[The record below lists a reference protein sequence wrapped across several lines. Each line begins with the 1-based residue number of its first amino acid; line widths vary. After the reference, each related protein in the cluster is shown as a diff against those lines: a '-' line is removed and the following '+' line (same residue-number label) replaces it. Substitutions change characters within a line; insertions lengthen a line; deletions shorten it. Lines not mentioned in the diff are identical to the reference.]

1 MAPYMA
7 KGDTKSG
14 TFSSGI
20 RERLC
25 TDTLRICLM
34 AKSSSSLWLS
44 AASESYW
51 PILEALKKSDLMF
64 TTLMVPFT
72 CSHYDLWKMNIYF
85 WFWSIANQK
94 YQKVRKSR
102 KWKECLVLSITVD
115 TWPWMPDKSGAVSG
129 AKACRAPN
137 LLKKPARKA
146 GKSKA
151 SKLSTVRL
159 FSQKFINFSI
169 NSKTKAYLL
178 QGQLPTVVMTT
189 SKLIFTGR
197 HSGHIII

>member
-1 MAPYMA
+1 M
-7 KGDTKSG
+7 
-14 TFSSGI
+14 
-20 RERLC
+20 RLV
-25 TDTLRICLM
+25 
-34 AKSSSSLWLS
+34 SLHVLWVTGAVLIVLGFRL
-44 AASESYW
+44 ASNYIYASTAVRK
-51 PILEALKKSDLMF
+51 ILLFDALIM
-64 TTLMVPFT
+64 
-72 CSHYDLWKMNIYF
+72 IYGKWIFIF
-85 WFWSIANQK
+85 WFWSFANQK

-102 KWKECLVLSITVD
+102 KWKECLVLSITLD

-129 AKACRAPN
+129 AKACRAPK

-159 FSQKFINFSI
+159 FSQKFTNFSI
-169 NSKTKAYLL
+169 NSKTKACLL
-178 QGQLPTVVMTT
+178 QGHLPTVVMTT